1 MTILTNIPAPRVGV
15 IDSRSGLMT
24 REWYLF
30 LLNIFNRVGGEQ
42 ATQTSA
48 TSVLA
53 NYTPSNNDT
62 HLLCNG
68 TFTITL
74 QPTAERL
81 GELIV
86 TNTGTGVISFVGTIN
101 SDTDKKIAFENT
113 SLRLRPTTQGYKI
126 V

>member
-1 MTILTNIPAPRVGV
+1 MTTLTNIPAPRVGLL
-15 IDSRSGLMT
+15 DPRTGLMS

-30 LLNIFNRVGGEQ
+30 LLTIFDRVGGESV
-42 ATQTSA
+42 TQTNA
-48 TSVLA
+48 TSVLD
-53 NYTPSNNDT
+53 NYTPANSDV

-74 QPTAERL
+74 QATNERI

-86 TNTGTGVISFVGTIN
+86 TNAGTGVISFIGSIN

-113 SLRLRPTTQGYKI
+113 SIRLRPTTQGYKI